1 MAPVAGPRQLP
12 PTPGPKRLS
21 SLIQNTPNYGPPEP
35 VVGAH
40 DEGYEEPSIHG
51 SPQVSEQQSFEVS
64 GHHKNNSLG
73 SAEEADYKVKVVC
86 VGDGGCGKTC
96 LLTTYAHGYF
106 PERYVPTVFEN
117 YLNRVRAPDGKTI
130 ELALWDTAGQEEYD
144 RLRALS
150 YPETNVLLVCF
161 SVDSP
166 ASLQNVADKWLPE
179 VAHYCPD
186 IPIILVALKVDLRHD
201 ISSQQYLE
209 SKGQVAIEPSAGRN
223 MASRIAAHD
232 YMECSARTGE
242 GLSEIFNTAI
252 SLVVKTEAT
261 YRHSSALTGPGPAPP
276 SSPKKA
282 QNVTRKPIGGVTDS
296 HVNPSVTQNVVP
308 DEYFTRRQEP
318 QPTEARKSYQQ
329 PSTKPKKKSK
339 KCIIL

>member
-40 DEGYEEPSIHG
+40 DEGYEEPSIQG
-51 SPQVSEQQSFEVS
+51 SPKAAEYQFSERSSHQ
-64 GHHKNNSLG
+64 KNDSLE
-73 SAEEADYKVKVVC
+73 SVEADYKVKVVC

-117 YLNRVRAPDGKTI
+117 YLNRVRAPDGRTI

-186 IPIILVALKVDLRHD
+186 IPIILVALKIDLRDD

-209 SKGQVAIEPSAGRN
+209 SKGQVAIEPAAGRK
-223 MASRIAAHD
+223 MASRIAAYE
-232 YMECSARTGE
+232 YMECSARTGQ
-242 GLSEIFNTAI
+242 GTSEIFNTAI
-252 SLVVKTEAT
+252 SLVVKSETVDN
-261 YRHSSALTGPGPAPP
+261 RHSSALTGPPP
-276 SSPKKA
+276 PSPKKP
-282 QNVTRKPIGGVTDS
+282 QHITRKPIEGVNKNQ
-296 HVNPSVTQNVVP
+296 VNNPYGTQTIVS
-308 DEYFTRRQEP
+308 DRYP
-318 QPTEARKSYQQ
+318 QHQLEAPEARNSYQQ
-329 PSTKPKKKSK
+329 SSTKPKKKSR